1 MDFGRVF
8 AQSKKMCFGRC
19 WGCFC
24 EDDQQKAVIYFRRR
38 QSSSCQGS
46 STLVCTRESDLS
58 SLPTS
63 FLQPAAVCTVYQWT
77 GIALDYTKRQC
88 ETQYWWRISISAN
101 FFFAT
106 SCSLPVCLAPHQ
118 GSRIKDLSF
127 ENNFLVSRDASSVF
141 EGSHVGLKHFSISIE
156 DWVPQLDNLCCGWCW
171 TFCISPLLV

>member
-1 MDFGRVF
+1 MDWMSFCPI
-8 AQSKKMCFGRC
+8 KKLCFGRC
-19 WGCFC
+19 WRCFC

-77 GIALDYTKRQC
+77 GIALDYMKRQC

-101 FFFAT
+101 FFSAT
-106 SCSLPVCLAPHQ
+106 SCSPPVSHLTKDQ
-118 GSRIKDLSF
+118 GSKTLSF

-141 EGSHVGLKHFSISIE
+141 EGSHVGLKHFSISIV
-156 DWVPQLDNLCCGWCW
+156 D
-171 TFCISPLLV
+171 